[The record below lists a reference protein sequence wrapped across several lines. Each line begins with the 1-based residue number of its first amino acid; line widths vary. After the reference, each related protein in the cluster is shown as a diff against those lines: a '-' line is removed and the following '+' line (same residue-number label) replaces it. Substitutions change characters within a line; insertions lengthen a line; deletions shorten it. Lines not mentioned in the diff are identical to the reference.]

1 MSLIT
6 FPNQEK
12 GIAVWDSGATRT
24 LISQTTV
31 DRNAYLRSIAQ
42 VKLDRPVDF
51 TVGGGDVIRARTSL
65 AFKITLQGHTFVIN
79 AHVVSCI
86 GGVDLLIGTK
96 ALHELEA
103 NLCFRTRTIRFKQS
117 GPLVKLTRNIT
128 IKPGETKI
136 VTIRGNLPE
145 LLRSAELYFKPTR
158 YFSQYT
164 NELILV
170 KMHQGTTLIAM
181 HNFSNKT
188 RRLNNV
194 KPVGTFLVRQ
204 FGNVP
209 ITLNNYLDTD
219 ASSLHCGCYSAK
231 THHTGRV
238 SETAPSPSETT
249 PTSTHYKAMSPQ
261 TLSNRRRA
269 THNRKREQFPYL
281 DPDDPRLYMED
292 FDILK
297 RDISLK
303 DHCME
308 DAVLDRFWNTMNRVK
323 EAFSLHDEIGE
334 CPRLQIHLKLKD
346 ESPFYIRPYSVS
358 PEKKLLIDREVEKLR
373 LMGVLEYSTGSYVSP
388 MLLLKKRD
396 GSYRLCADLR
406 VLNTKIAPLH
416 YSTPLLKD
424 ALQTLGNSCARVIST
439 IDIKHAFYSLK
450 VHRESRKYLGICPY
464 PGART
469 LRYKRLVQ
477 GLNVSPTEWSDVI
490 QEILSEIPNSQ
501 DFCLGI
507 ADDILIFSKDG
518 SQHLAAIESVLAALA
533 KNGLKVSLKKCQFF
547 RRSLQYMGHTIRT
560 DGKHPSIVAE
570 KSKIEAITKLPVPK
584 TKRQLKGYIGMVAY
598 LSMYLCDLQTLL
610 IPMHKLVRKTSPWIW
625 SDEVDANFREINRRL
640 IESPVLTL
648 PSPTGAYT
656 IYVDTSRVGTGS
668 CLTQVQH
675 GKECIVGYYSKQ
687 LPDAAARYS
696 VSELECSG
704 LLTNISAF
712 RYILQDKHFTAV
724 TDHSC
729 LVQMASAQKELPTLR
744 LNKFFEKL
752 SHYDFDLCYKK
763 GVELVIS
770 DFLSRN
776 PTTAYDDLRHVA
788 FIHQESKNGS
798 PPRKANGQDGTMR
811 VPRRNES
818 AYVVTRSQARA
829 AGDIVTGEGLLPVTR
844 RTRVLTRAVEKEG
857 TEPTLEVDNQ
867 ANEFSPAP
875 ADELPAPIDDVLEHE
890 VEFTVPAA
898 EKCLDLM
905 EGVQRERL
913 RPAPRLEDIQQERL
927 QPAPRYEL
935 RSRPLP
941 PSLPTQLTDIKQGFN
956 DPFHFRQLAKP
967 LPVDAHAAVT
977 TAAPEDWLFEEG
989 KALFK
994 PGDDYDLFYKSLPK
1008 QDDLVRMT
1016 NAIRKRMITDTHLPF
1031 DKARLAVEQTSDPF
1045 FGPIYNYLKNDH
1057 LPNTMRSRKRIKALS
1072 EDFVLADD
1080 ILFKVSWKL
1089 EGDPS
1094 TPAVALVCIPT
1105 TLESR
1110 IFHAEHDGLFSNHL
1124 GISKVMAT
1132 MNGRYYIRGLFNKLN
1147 HYIRSC
1153 VSCQQRKTPKDAV
1166 TEREYHVRIP
1176 SNYTPFSTLYADI
1189 KYMYPSSSGNKYMLV
1204 CVDDVTRFVEAIPL
1218 SRLDSQ
1224 NIAEVFLRRIIFRY
1238 GPPRTIVLDEAA
1250 SFLSQI
1256 AAYLWQ
1262 AVGTRVICIS
1272 PMNHGSSPV
1281 ERSIGSLS
1289 TLIASN
1295 LHGTG
1300 KNWDLYIEAC
1310 LYSHNSHVVP
1320 RTGYSPYY
1328 LVHMRPPPNLCNLD
1342 FQPLSDVKNS
1352 YRDYVEFMKQRL
1364 QFVGKTSL
1372 QIQERLQQRQ
1382 AEEQKARVARPSQF
1396 REGLIV
1402 YLFAPSASSVHTN
1415 SLKFKSTYLG
1425 PLVVHTMMSNDK
1437 AILCDITGRILRG
1450 IYHVNRLKPAFIRT
1464 STGSVGNMAE
1474 LRKEYNKAELA
1485 EIQKTPLSAGDLL
1498 ADERVLLYRHQAVGN
1513 RDNEVMGLDVCDTHL
1528 QFVGDGNVN
1537 NIDEHLYLSNATT
1550 NSGLASKQVLTPK
1563 QQRRELRRMGNFPE
1577 EGTVLSASKYRI
1589 KSGHMEIYVKF
1600 DYGRKTGGFWFTPE
1614 DHPEVYRDIRE
1625 HLKTG
1630 KRIVGDLR
1638 KIC

>member
-1 MSLIT
+1 M
-6 FPNQEK
+6 
-12 GIAVWDSGATRT
+12 
-24 LISQTTV
+24 
-31 DRNAYLRSIAQ
+31 
-42 VKLDRPVDF
+42 
-51 TVGGGDVIRARTSL
+51 
-65 AFKITLQGHTFVIN
+65 
-79 AHVVSCI
+79 
-86 GGVDLLIGTK
+86 
-96 ALHELEA
+96 
-103 NLCFRTRTIRFKQS
+103 
-117 GPLVKLTRNIT
+117 
-128 IKPGETKI
+128 
-136 VTIRGNLPE
+136 
-145 LLRSAELYFKPTR
+145 
-158 YFSQYT
+158 
-164 NELILV
+164 
-170 KMHQGTTLIAM
+170 
-181 HNFSNKT
+181 
-188 RRLNNV
+188 
-194 KPVGTFLVRQ
+194 
-204 FGNVP
+204 
-209 ITLNNYLDTD
+209 
-219 ASSLHCGCYSAK
+219 
-231 THHTGRV
+231 
-238 SETAPSPSETT
+238 
-249 PTSTHYKAMSPQ
+249 
-261 TLSNRRRA
+261 
-269 THNRKREQFPYL
+269 
-281 DPDDPRLYMED
+281 
-292 FDILK
+292 
-297 RDISLK
+297 
-303 DHCME
+303 
-308 DAVLDRFWNTMNRVK
+308 
-323 EAFSLHDEIGE
+323 
-334 CPRLQIHLKLKD
+334 
-346 ESPFYIRPYSVS
+346 
-358 PEKKLLIDREVEKLR
+358 
-373 LMGVLEYSTGSYVSP
+373 
-388 MLLLKKRD
+388 
-396 GSYRLCADLR
+396 
-406 VLNTKIAPLH
+406 
-416 YSTPLLKD
+416 
-424 ALQTLGNSCARVIST
+424 
-439 IDIKHAFYSLK
+439 
-450 VHRESRKYLGICPY
+450 
-464 PGART
+464 
-469 LRYKRLVQ
+469 
-477 GLNVSPTEWSDVI
+477 
-490 QEILSEIPNSQ
+490 
-501 DFCLGI
+501 
-507 ADDILIFSKDG
+507 
-518 SQHLAAIESVLAALA
+518 
-533 KNGLKVSLKKCQFF
+533 
-547 RRSLQYMGHTIRT
+547 
-560 DGKHPSIVAE
+560 
-570 KSKIEAITKLPVPK
+570 
-584 TKRQLKGYIGMVAY
+584 
-598 LSMYLCDLQTLL
+598 
-610 IPMHKLVRKTSPWIW
+610 
-625 SDEVDANFREINRRL
+625 
-640 IESPVLTL
+640 
-648 PSPTGAYT
+648 
-656 IYVDTSRVGTGS
+656 
-668 CLTQVQH
+668 
-675 GKECIVGYYSKQ
+675 
-687 LPDAAARYS
+687 
-696 VSELECSG
+696 
-704 LLTNISAF
+704 
-712 RYILQDKHFTAV
+712 
-724 TDHSC
+724 
-729 LVQMASAQKELPTLR
+729 
-744 LNKFFEKL
+744 
-752 SHYDFDLCYKK
+752 
-763 GVELVIS
+763 
-770 DFLSRN
+770 
-776 PTTAYDDLRHVA
+776 
-788 FIHQESKNGS
+788 
-798 PPRKANGQDGTMR
+798 
-811 VPRRNES
+811 
-818 AYVVTRSQARA
+818 
-829 AGDIVTGEGLLPVTR
+829 
-844 RTRVLTRAVEKEG
+844 TRAVEKEG

-1016 NAIRKRMITDTHLPF
+1016 DAIRKRMITDTHLPF

-1425 PLVVHTMMSNDK
+1425 PLVVHTMLSNDK

-1537 NIDEHLYLSNATT
+1537 NIDEQLYLSNATT

-1563 QQRRELRRMGNFPE
+1563 QQRRELRRMGTFPE

>member
-1 MSLIT
+1 M
-6 FPNQEK
+6 
-12 GIAVWDSGATRT
+12 
-24 LISQTTV
+24 
-31 DRNAYLRSIAQ
+31 
-42 VKLDRPVDF
+42 
-51 TVGGGDVIRARTSL
+51 
-65 AFKITLQGHTFVIN
+65 
-79 AHVVSCI
+79 
-86 GGVDLLIGTK
+86 
-96 ALHELEA
+96 
-103 NLCFRTRTIRFKQS
+103 
-117 GPLVKLTRNIT
+117 
-128 IKPGETKI
+128 
-136 VTIRGNLPE
+136 
-145 LLRSAELYFKPTR
+145 
-158 YFSQYT
+158 
-164 NELILV
+164 
-170 KMHQGTTLIAM
+170 
-181 HNFSNKT
+181 
-188 RRLNNV
+188 
-194 KPVGTFLVRQ
+194 
-204 FGNVP
+204 
-209 ITLNNYLDTD
+209 
-219 ASSLHCGCYSAK
+219 
-231 THHTGRV
+231 
-238 SETAPSPSETT
+238 
-249 PTSTHYKAMSPQ
+249 
-261 TLSNRRRA
+261 
-269 THNRKREQFPYL
+269 
-281 DPDDPRLYMED
+281 
-292 FDILK
+292 
-297 RDISLK
+297 
-303 DHCME
+303 
-308 DAVLDRFWNTMNRVK
+308 
-323 EAFSLHDEIGE
+323 
-334 CPRLQIHLKLKD
+334 
-346 ESPFYIRPYSVS
+346 
-358 PEKKLLIDREVEKLR
+358 
-373 LMGVLEYSTGSYVSP
+373 
-388 MLLLKKRD
+388 
-396 GSYRLCADLR
+396 
-406 VLNTKIAPLH
+406 
-416 YSTPLLKD
+416 
-424 ALQTLGNSCARVIST
+424 
-439 IDIKHAFYSLK
+439 
-450 VHRESRKYLGICPY
+450 
-464 PGART
+464 
-469 LRYKRLVQ
+469 
-477 GLNVSPTEWSDVI
+477 
-490 QEILSEIPNSQ
+490 
-501 DFCLGI
+501 
-507 ADDILIFSKDG
+507 
-518 SQHLAAIESVLAALA
+518 
-533 KNGLKVSLKKCQFF
+533 
-547 RRSLQYMGHTIRT
+547 
-560 DGKHPSIVAE
+560 
-570 KSKIEAITKLPVPK
+570 
-584 TKRQLKGYIGMVAY
+584 
-598 LSMYLCDLQTLL
+598 
-610 IPMHKLVRKTSPWIW
+610 
-625 SDEVDANFREINRRL
+625 
-640 IESPVLTL
+640 
-648 PSPTGAYT
+648 
-656 IYVDTSRVGTGS
+656 
-668 CLTQVQH
+668 
-675 GKECIVGYYSKQ
+675 
-687 LPDAAARYS
+687 
-696 VSELECSG
+696 
-704 LLTNISAF
+704 
-712 RYILQDKHFTAV
+712 
-724 TDHSC
+724 
-729 LVQMASAQKELPTLR
+729 
-744 LNKFFEKL
+744 
-752 SHYDFDLCYKK
+752 
-763 GVELVIS
+763 
-770 DFLSRN
+770 
-776 PTTAYDDLRHVA
+776 
-788 FIHQESKNGS
+788 
-798 PPRKANGQDGTMR
+798 
-811 VPRRNES
+811 
-818 AYVVTRSQARA
+818 
-829 AGDIVTGEGLLPVTR
+829 
-844 RTRVLTRAVEKEG
+844 
-857 TEPTLEVDNQ
+857 
-867 ANEFSPAP
+867 
-875 ADELPAPIDDVLEHE
+875 
-890 VEFTVPAA
+890 
-898 EKCLDLM
+898 
-905 EGVQRERL
+905 
-913 RPAPRLEDIQQERL
+913 RLEDIQQERL

-1372 QIQERLQQRQ
+1372 HIQERLQQRQ

-1425 PLVVHTMMSNDK
+1425 PLVVHTMLSNDK

-1498 ADERVLLYRHQAVGN
+1498 ADERVLLYRHQAVCN
-1513 RDNEVMGLDVCDTHL
+1513 RENEVMGLDVCDTHL

-1550 NSGLASKQVLTPK
+1550 NSGLASRQVLTPK
-1563 QQRRELRRMGNFPE
+1563 QQRRELHRMGTFPE

-1625 HLKTG
+1625 QLTNG